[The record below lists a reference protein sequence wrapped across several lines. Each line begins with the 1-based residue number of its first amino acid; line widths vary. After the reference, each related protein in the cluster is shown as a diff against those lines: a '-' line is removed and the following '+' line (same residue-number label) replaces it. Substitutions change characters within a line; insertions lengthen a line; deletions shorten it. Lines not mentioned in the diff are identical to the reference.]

1 MKIFIFLFAI
11 SKRIPI
17 FAVFK
22 LQSGTKPQI
31 HSGIFCTHT
40 YSIVI

>member
-17 FAVFK
+17 FAVSK
-22 LQSGTKPQI
+22 ITKRYEAAN
-31 HSGIFCTHT
+31 T
-40 YSIVI
+40 

>member
-17 FAVFK
+17 FATFK
-22 LQSGTKPQI
+22 
-31 HSGIFCTHT
+31 T
-40 YSIVI
+40 YKRYEAANP